1 MKDDCWIS
9 YLFQD
14 RTTHGWECALFLKKK
29 KRERVTLKMIQ
40 GHLDCLL
47 SFKSREKNCFA
58 YKKGKTIHLIWRT
71 DSLEKTLMLGKIES
85 GRRRGKQRM
94 RWLDA
99 ITDSKDMSLNKHQE
113 FVMDRKAWCAAVH
126 RVAKCQT
133 RLSDWTELN
142 WTDLSSLGVQT
153 GPAPSN
159 STGRGRNHTD
169 RASRC
174 ILLLSV
180 EWGHEKPKVLF
191 SPERGK
197 ELLEVLVE
205 LLAGLIGGSLVHED

>member
-1 MKDDCWIS
+1 
-9 YLFQD
+9 
-14 RTTHGWECALFLKKK
+14 
-29 KRERVTLKMIQ
+29 MIQ

-142 WTDLSSLGVQT
+142 WTELISAVLEFKQVQHRLTALGEAETTQT
-153 GPAPSN
+153 G
-159 STGRGRNHTD
+159 
-169 RASRC
+169 
-174 ILLLSV
+174 
-180 EWGHEKPKVLF
+180 
-191 SPERGK
+191 
-197 ELLEVLVE
+197 LVD
-205 LLAGLIGGSLVHED
+205 AFFC